1 MGFSIIIGFKLTH
14 RHEIEH
20 IFGIKIHLLHKI
32 KALNGNHK
40 GYYVC

>member
-1 MGFSIIIGFKLTH
+1 MGFSIIIGFKSTH
-14 RHEIEH
+14 RHKIEH
-20 IFGIKIHLLHKI
+20 AFGIKIHLLHEI